1 MFALTVRDHIMV
13 AHSFRGEIFGPAQR
27 MHGAT
32 FIVDLELRRVAL
44 DSDGLIADI
53 GALTVLLHSV
63 LEPLNYRNLDEVPE
77 FSGKNTTTEFLAKVI
92 YDRVR
97 QRIVEGALGAEQR
110 SGFHSLRISL
120 GESHVAWASYEGPV
134 SA

>member
-27 MHGAT
+27 LHGAT
-32 FIVDLELRRVAL
+32 FIVDLELRRSAL
-44 DSDGLIADI
+44 DADGLIADI
-53 GALTVLLHSV
+53 GALTQLLNEVLK
-63 LEPLNYRNLDEVPE
+63 PLNYRNLDEVPE
-77 FSGKNTTTEFLAKVI
+77 FAGKNTTTEFLAKLI

-97 QRIVEGALGAEQR
+97 QRILENALGSDGGA
-110 SGFHSLRISL
+110 GFHSIKISL

-134 SA
+134 RA